1 MYAVHALS
9 YSLGIKKIERQTLF
23 MGLYGTFYSTQVLYF
38 MLIENI
44 NQITESKSLMV

>member
-38 MLIENI
+38 IVIGSI